1 MTNPISAWLDAY
13 QWLYHCRRNA
23 PANADVWHLR
33 FHWAAQGMRLLE
45 QVCSGQ
51 YKLSPMLVIRQG
63 QDSWAQWCARDAL
76 VLKWVALQIVK
87 DLPIHQ
93 RCAHVKGH
101 GGVRRSIADVA
112 ACLQHEEWR
121 FVYRTDIRGYYR
133 HIRKQQVLSQINWR
147 VQSPI
152 LRDLL
157 KQYLYYSVEDGGEI
171 HTPITGISR
180 GCALS
185 PMIGASLLHH
195 VDSYFASREEIFY
208 VRYMDDFLL
217 FTRTRWSL
225 RRMVKQLAT
234 FFDLGGFSI
243 HPDKTQVGKI
253 EHGFDWLGLWF
264 GTKGP
269 SIAPRALE
277 NHRARR
283 VRLYEQARRKRLS
296 ATETDV
302 LVQAYEARWNT
313 WAEGM
318 LAAGRYKRG

>member
-1 MTNPISAWLDAY
+1 M
-13 QWLYHCRRNA
+13 
-23 PANADVWHLR
+23 
-33 FHWAAQGMRLLE
+33 
-45 QVCSGQ
+45 
-51 YKLSPMLVIRQG
+51 
-63 QDSWAQWCARDAL
+63 
-76 VLKWVALQIVK
+76 
-87 DLPIHQ
+87 
-93 RCAHVKGH
+93 
-101 GGVRRSIADVA
+101 A

-234 FFDLGGFSI
+234 FFDLGGFST

-264 GTKGP
+264 GTEGP
-269 SIAPRALE
+269 TIAPRALE

-318 LAAGRYKRG
+318 LAAALPSRAASRRNTRNGPWYGWRIVCLFEKIGLTAEGITNDGQCNAPRYAVYAAHRRYPTVEL

>member
-1 MTNPISAWLDAY
+1 M
-13 QWLYHCRRNA
+13 
-23 PANADVWHLR
+23 
-33 FHWAAQGMRLLE
+33 
-45 QVCSGQ
+45 
-51 YKLSPMLVIRQG
+51 
-63 QDSWAQWCARDAL
+63 
-76 VLKWVALQIVK
+76 
-87 DLPIHQ
+87 
-93 RCAHVKGH
+93 
-101 GGVRRSIADVA
+101 
-112 ACLQHEEWR
+112 
-121 FVYRTDIRGYYR
+121 
-133 HIRKQQVLSQINWR
+133 
-147 VQSPI
+147 
-152 LRDLL
+152 L

-264 GTKGP
+264 GATGP
-269 SIAPRALE
+269 TIAPRALE
-277 NHRARR
+277 NHRDRR